1 MTAQVVPI
9 GRAALD
15 VDALLAPISAEQPAG
30 EWLRFDAVYDEIQK
44 RRQEDDPSLPLGVWQ
59 RELKRADW
67 RGVEQLCVDAL
78 TTRTKDL
85 QIAGWLT
92 EAWVHLHGFTGLA
105 TGVRLVAGLCR
116 NFWND
121 VYPALEDD
129 NVDYRIAPVAWLTR
143 LTTPLFSIPLTFPA
157 GEEPMPYGWKD
168 WSNALRLAKIA
179 VKDPQA
185 ATKAANAG
193 AITQQKFLVAMSL
206 TPGQWYVTLNEEL
219 TSGLAALDELDAVL
233 VEKAGADQ
241 APSLTPLRELL
252 QSIQLL
258 VTRVVRERVEK
269 GELAAPA
276 PAPVEVEQPMTETED
291 AASAAATPA
300 PAPYAGGRIASRAD
314 AYRALGEA
322 SEYLLRTEPHS
333 PVPYLVRRAVS
344 WGNMSLAEL
353 LDELLA
359 KNADVNTIYALLGM
373 KRPG

>member
-9 GRAALD
+9 GRALD
-15 VDALLAPISAEQPAG
+15 VDALLAPIGAEQPAG
-30 EWLRFDAVYDEIQK
+30 EWLRFDPVYDEIQK
-44 RRQEDDPSLPLGVWQ
+44 HRQEDDPSLPLGVWQ

-67 RGVEQLCVDAL
+67 RAVEQLCVDAL

-105 TGVRLVAGLCR
+105 AGVRLVAGLCR

-121 VYPALEDD
+121 LYPALEDESL
-129 NVDYRIAPVAWLTR
+129 DYRVAPVAWLTR

-185 ATKAANAG
+185 ATKATNAG

-219 TSGLAALDELDAVL
+219 TSGLAALDELDAVM
-233 VEKAGADQ
+233 VEKAGADR

-269 GELAAPA
+269 GELAVPA

-291 AASAAATPA
+291 AASAPATTPS
-300 PAPYAGGRIASRAD
+300 APYAGGRIASRAD

-353 LDELLA
+353 LDELLQ

>member
-105 TGVRLVAGLCR
+105 AGVRLVAGLCR

-206 TPGQWYVTLNEEL
+206 TPGPWYVTLNEEL

-258 VTRVVRERVEK
+258 VTRVIRERIDK

>member
-1 MTAQVVPI
+1 VTAQVVPI

-15 VDALLAPISAEQPAG
+15 VDALLAPISAEKPAG
-30 EWLRFDAVYDEIQK
+30 EWLRFDPVYDEIQK
-44 RRQEDDPSLPLGVWQ
+44 RRQEDDASLPLGVWQ

-67 RGVEQLCVDAL
+67 RGVEQLCVDVL
-78 TTRTKDL
+78 TTRSKDL
-85 QIAGWLT
+85 QVAGWLT
-92 EAWVHLHGFTGLA
+92 EAWLHLHGFTGLA
-105 TGVRLVAGLCR
+105 AGVRLVAGLCR
-116 NFWND
+116 DFWAD
-121 VYPALEDD
+121 VYPALDPD
-129 NVDYRIAPVAWLTR
+129 STDYRVAPVAWLTR

-185 ATKAANAG
+185 ATKATSSG

-219 TSGLAALDELDAVL
+219 TSGLAALDELDAVM
-233 VEKAGADQ
+233 VEKAGVDQ

-258 VTRVVRERVEK
+258 VTRVVRERIDK

-276 PAPVEVEQPMTETED
+276 APAPAEVEQPMSETED
-291 AASAAATPA
+291 AASAPAATS
-300 PAPYAGGRIASRAD
+300 APYAGGRITSRAD

-353 LDELLA
+353 LDELLQ